1 MNRHYI
7 NSIKLTIE
15 KGLHVDK
22 ICSYILSL
30 EPNRNSTWKVKRSE
44 PHLNIELSII
54 EFSCQFSE
62 WFQHAQ
68 PDSIRRHDQLSYSPS
83 LAPLI
88 SVKLTEKFL
97 IIKLLINQQLYVVL
111 IVLPHRKYF
120 LLEELYLSM
129 VLVVVVRKSMNQA
142 QYLVEIHPGPSCCF
156 RTKRCYNQKYYFYF
170 NL

>member
-1 MNRHYI
+1 M
-7 NSIKLTIE
+7 LTIE

-30 EPNRNSTWKVKRSE
+30 DSNRNSTWKVKRSE
-44 PHLNIELSII
+44 PHLNIVPSII

-68 PDSIRRHDQLSYSPS
+68 PVSIRRHDQLSYSPS

-88 SVKLTEKFL
+88 SVKLTEKCL
-97 IIKLLINQQLYVVL
+97 VIKLLINQQLYVVL
-111 IVLPHRKYF
+111 IVFPQRKYF

-142 QYLVEIHPGPSCCF
+142 QYLVYKKWWINEIHPSPSSCF